1 MRGKKAIL
9 LNTFCLCSLDREAA
23 EDLELGGYRVEKGM
37 RILVPAWAIHMDPQY
52 WPEPD
57 KFDPERSVGRGGRS
71 PGDDK
76 LDGHVTGL
84 GHQYGP
90 SPTRYGPDPDKFDPE
105 RSV

>member
-1 MRGKKAIL
+1 MRGKKPSSLTL
-9 LNTFCLCSLDREAA
+9 LVCLCSLDREAA

-71 PGDDK
+71 PGDDE
-76 LDGHVTGL
+76 LDGPVTGL
-84 GHQYGP
+84 GRQYEP
-90 SPTRYGPDPDKFDPE
+90 SLRGLA
-105 RSV
+105 